1 MDLDVH
7 QIPVSL
13 GETPV
18 KLFVGGIGF
27 SIKAGLEPMGKR
39 QQPLAQAPA
48 GNVAQAPAQSP
59 AQTVAQAPASCSPIP
74 SKTASP
80 ITDLPS
86 YLRPTA
92 TTQAKSKNGAPT
104 EATPPVNILIRPI
117 VPR

>member
-27 SIKAGLEPMGKR
+27 SIKAGLEPMVKS
-39 QQPLAQAPA
+39 QQDPAQA
-48 GNVAQAPAQSP
+48 
-59 AQTVAQAPASCSPIP
+59 VAQAPASCLIT

-80 ITDLPS
+80 TPNVPS

-92 TTQAKSKNGAPT
+92 TTQARSKNGAPAET
-104 EATPPVNILIRPI
+104 TLVSE
-117 VPR
+117 

>member
-27 SIKAGLEPMGKR
+27 SIKAGLEPMVKS
-39 QQPLAQAPA
+39 Q
-48 GNVAQAPAQSP
+48 QAPAQAP
-59 AQTVAQAPASCSPIP
+59 AQTVAQASPPCSPIP

-80 ITDLPS
+80 TIDLPS

-92 TTQAKSKNGAPT
+92 TTQAKSKNGAPAET
-104 EATPPVNILIRPI
+104 APLVIS
-117 VPR
+117 